1 MGYYLPA
8 ICSGEM
14 VTVIFIESYLLLHG
28 RLHAWSHNLIAIMLK
43 TKLGGGWIVDRF
55 PDFTAQPGIIIRVY
69 SKDCRLLS
77 RMGPNLTTCL
87 SLSSLP
93 ISKMS
98 SWAFPASQHGLE
110 IHRSPGIHGLFLRMV
125 WQSCRS
131 ESWQTQFPQPS
142 QTMRECFSLLTL
154 RYSNCQSSK
163 LPPSQYLT
171 YSTQNNWH
179 FSKHLWSS
187 WSWKH
192 PIYSSKMEFYN
203 LLST

>member
-28 RLHAWSHNLIAIMLK
+28 GLHAWSHNPIAIMLT
-43 TKLGGGWIVDRF
+43 TKLGGLNSWQVS
-55 PDFTAQPGIIIRVY
+55 RV
-69 SKDCRLLS
+69 DCRLLS

-110 IHRSPGIHGLFLRMV
+110 IHRNPGIHGLFLRMV

-131 ESWQTQFPQPS
+131 ASWQTQFPQPS

-154 RYSNCQSSK
+154 HYSNCQSSK
-163 LPPSQYLT
+163 LPPSQSLT